1 MPEPVI
7 ICLHQPALELAEKV
21 ASLCDGEVHGLQSR
35 VKTIPKTFEKTKEHL
50 QDLFQKGHPLVGI
63 CSSGILIRSL
73 ADVLS
78 DKHTEPPVLAV
89 AEDGSCVIP
98 LLGGHHGANDLARKI
113 ASGLGV
119 VAAVTTAGDLK
130 FGIALDQPPED
141 LTLANPED
149 APVFMAELLNGATVR
164 VEGGHPWLKQSRMPV
179 SSEGALTIRVT
190 PKKLSGSSKELVYH
204 PKTLVLGVGC
214 ERGCSPEELI
224 ELAERVLED
233 SSSIGKDSPSWAAQ
247 SLAGIFSLN
256 LKADEPAVHAL
267 AKHYDVPLRF
277 FSPEELEEETPRLKN
292 PSTTV
297 FQEVGCH
304 GVAEAS
310 ALRAAGKSGRLLV
323 PKIKSKRAT
332 CALAESTET
341 PLLSKLGKPRGILSV
356 VGTGPGS
363 AEWRLSEA
371 CEWLQEAQDWVGY
384 QLYLELIQ
392 DLRQS
397 QKIHSFP
404 MGEESERVRHALDLA
419 AEGKNVALISSGDP
433 GIYAMAALVHEL
445 LEQENKASWN
455 RIQVRVSPGISAFQA
470 ASARVGA
477 PLGHDFCAVSL
488 SDLLTDREVILQR
501 LDAAAKGDFVVA
513 LYNPV
518 SSKRRE
524 LLEMAKNILLPFRS
538 PDTPVIRARNLGRPG
553 EQVSVLKLEELTTET
568 IDMLTLVLVGSS
580 KTRVYYDKNNHP
592 RVYTPR
598 GYERKRREQEA
609 A

>member
-35 VKTIPKTFEKTKEHL
+35 VKTIPETFEKTKEHL

-119 VAAVTTAGDLK
+119 SAAVTTAGDLK

-149 APVFMAELLNGATVR
+149 APAFMAELLNGATVR
-164 VEGGHPWLKQSRMPV
+164 VEGGHSWLNQSRLPV
-179 SSEGALTIRVT
+179 SPEGF
-190 PKKLSGSSKELVYH
+190 
-204 PKTLVLGVGC
+204 LVLCVGC
-214 ERGCSPEELI
+214 ERGCSPDELI
-224 ELAERVLED
+224 ELAGRVLED
-233 SSSIGKDSPSWAAQ
+233 SSSAGKDSPSWAAQ

-384 QLYLELIQ
+384 ELYLELIQ

>member
-35 VKTIPKTFEKTKEHL
+35 VNTIPETFEKTKEHL

-149 APVFMAELLNGATVR
+149 APAFMAELLNGATVR

-179 SSEGALTIRVT
+179 SPEGALTIRVT

-214 ERGCSPEELI
+214 ERGCSPDELI
-224 ELAERVLED
+224 ELAGRVLED
-233 SSSIGKDSPSWAAQ
+233 STSAGKDSPSWAAQ

-267 AKHYDVPLRF
+267 AKHYDVPLR
-277 FSPEELEEETPRLKN
+277 
-292 PSTTV
+292 
-297 FQEVGCH
+297 
-304 GVAEAS
+304 
-310 ALRAAGKSGRLLV
+310 
-323 PKIKSKRAT
+323 
-332 CALAESTET
+332 
-341 PLLSKLGKPRGILSV
+341 LS
-356 VGTGPGS
+356 
-363 AEWRLSEA
+363 
-371 CEWLQEAQDWVGY
+371 
-384 QLYLELIQ
+384 LIH
-392 DLRQS
+392 
-397 QKIHSFP
+397 I
-404 MGEESERVRHALDLA
+404 
-419 AEGKNVALISSGDP
+419 
-433 GIYAMAALVHEL
+433 
-445 LEQENKASWN
+445 
-455 RIQVRVSPGISAFQA
+455 
-470 ASARVGA
+470 
-477 PLGHDFCAVSL
+477 
-488 SDLLTDREVILQR
+488 
-501 LDAAAKGDFVVA
+501 
-513 LYNPV
+513 
-518 SSKRRE
+518 
-524 LLEMAKNILLPFRS
+524 
-538 PDTPVIRARNLGRPG
+538 
-553 EQVSVLKLEELTTET
+553 
-568 IDMLTLVLVGSS
+568 
-580 KTRVYYDKNNHP
+580 
-592 RVYTPR
+592 
-598 GYERKRREQEA
+598 
-609 A
+609 